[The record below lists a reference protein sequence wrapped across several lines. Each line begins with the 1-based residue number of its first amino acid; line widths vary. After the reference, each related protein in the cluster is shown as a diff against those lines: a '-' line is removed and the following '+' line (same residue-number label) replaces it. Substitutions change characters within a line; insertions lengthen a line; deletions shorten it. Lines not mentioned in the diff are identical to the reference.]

1 VTERR
6 TRADID
12 RLADALTAVLAD
24 LGAGGKGAGNGRREG
39 EGVAR

>member
-12 RLADALTAVLAD
+12 RLADAMATVLAD
-24 LGAGGKGAGNGRREG
+24 LGAGEPRREG

>member
-12 RLADALTAVLAD
+12 RLADALTTVLAD
-24 LGAGGKGAGNGRREG
+24 LGAGEGRPG
-39 EGVAR
+39 ERGVTR